1 MACASM
7 LRSPAEKSAS
17 LSPFIVLGLNRRFV
31 YCPIPKTGSTFW
43 RRMLKLVEFNRN
55 VSSIDDYQTIKS
67 EKVKLTGLSYF
78 RGKNNEDSVQKF
90 LKEATSFMFVREP
103 YGRIFSAYCNKIYS
117 NNYMYWR
124 LIGRKVVEAVRFNA
138 SSHSLMFGHDVT
150 FAEMIK
156 YLVLKHKAGEKVDRH
171 FSPMQQRCDPCKM
184 NYDYIGK
191 METFADDA
199 HCILNVLNAED
210 DNNNKRSPLV
220 ELSSESVVAVVE
232 SSTMLL
238 FHNIEK
244 TKGINYSSF
253 KLFLRTWREFQIRG
267 LLSKTIN
274 MPLTETQVSKINR
287 LEFINLMTT
296 TLQQP
301 MNQTEVKS
309 QRNEALVQA
318 YRTVPRADLEEL
330 RKFVEQDCLLFGY
343 DSRPSW
349 LFDNLHTLDVD
360 TSFNY
365 FDAI

>member
-1 MACASM
+1 
-7 LRSPAEKSAS
+7 
-17 LSPFIVLGLNRRFV
+17 
-31 YCPIPKTGSTFW
+31 
-43 RRMLKLVEFNRN
+43 
-55 VSSIDDYQTIKS
+55 
-67 EKVKLTGLSYF
+67 
-78 RGKNNEDSVQKF
+78 
-90 LKEATSFMFVREP
+90 
-103 YGRIFSAYCNKIYS
+103 
-117 NNYMYWR
+117 
-124 LIGRKVVEAVRFNA
+124 
-138 SSHSLMFGHDVT
+138 
-150 FAEMIK
+150 MIK

-171 FSPMQQRCDPCKM
+171 FSPMQQRCDPCQM

-244 TKGINYSSF
+244 TKGINCSSF
-253 KLFLRTWREFQIRG
+253 KLFLRTWRKFQIRG

-287 LEFINLMTT
+287 LEFISLMTT

-309 QRNEALVQA
+309 QRKEALVQA
-318 YRTVPRADLEEL
+318 YRTVPKADLEEL